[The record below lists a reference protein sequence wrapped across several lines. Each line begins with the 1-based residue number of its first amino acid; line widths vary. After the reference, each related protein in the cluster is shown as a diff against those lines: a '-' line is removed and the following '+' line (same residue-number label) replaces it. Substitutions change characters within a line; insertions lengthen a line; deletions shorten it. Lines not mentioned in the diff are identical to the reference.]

1 MMEFFCAVPVL
12 ASLLSGCAPPRPL
25 AVGYVEGEYVLV
37 APIETAQILSVEVAR
52 GDRIGRDQPL
62 VRLENRDAEIA
73 VLQAKAALAQA
84 ERQKAN
90 LLQGK
95 RPEEIAVI
103 EASLVSAKAQA
114 KEAERVLSRQ
124 TELLRKGI
132 STQASYDTA
141 ATQVELAQAKVAE
154 LMANLAVARLPARP
168 EEIKAAEAAIEQAR
182 SGLKNAQWRLTKRTL
197 SIPSNGVV
205 FDIIRKPGEV
215 AGPQAPVLSVLPDGA
230 TKLRVYVPEKKLSG
244 LRLGGRLKVRCDGC
258 RDGLTATISYIS
270 PDPEFTPPV
279 IYSLENRQKLVYLIE
294 ARPDDGAR
302 ELKPGQIVDVD
313 LADAK
318 K

>member
-230 TKLRVYVPEKKLSG
+230 TKLRVYVPEKKLSS

>member
-1 MMEFFCAVPVL
+1 MEFFCAVPVL

-230 TKLRVYVPEKKLSG
+230 TKLRVYVPEKKLSS